1 MGIISAW
8 TKVQAPL
15 ISTAKIYKKAVNA
28 KHPPLFLHYLNKLLT
43 QSHCIKYKHRVTE
56 PQSFNLSV
64 SSNNLKYILRVSV
77 PLCFIND
84 NRATEFLSLCI
95 FLKLKIYP
103 LCLCASVF
111 IQNTYLLVSSPL
123 RFGRL
128 YER

>member
-43 QSHCIKYKHRVTE
+43 QSHRATEFLSLCIKYKHRVTE

-95 FLKLKIYP
+95 KYKHRVTESQSFNL
-103 LCLCASVF
+103 S
-111 IQNTYLLVSSPL
+111 VSS
-123 RFGRL
+123 
-128 YER
+128 